1 MASEEDMK
9 AEIEDLHR
17 RLGGEALY
25 LGDEDMEEEIESL
38 NRRLDT
44 CSADLLA
51 EKDKGRRER
60 LTRLGEASTL
70 QGSTFPIAQVT
81 GDFSTFG
88 KRRVVTA
95 KGGGKRR
102 RRKSKKR
109 KHTKKRKSKKKK
121 TRRRRKTR
129 R

>member
-60 LTRLGEASTL
+60 LTRLGAKSTL
-70 QGSTFPIAQVT
+70 QGATFPQYPVST
-81 GDFSTFG
+81 GDFVNSG
-88 KRRVVTA
+88 KKRA
-95 KGGGKRR
+95 ANGGGKRR